1 MSIKSEIK
9 KKIKEGEIKKI
20 QKLCQIKKTTFKI
33 IVTKS
38 DRLKYW
44 RMMKLKKSLIIKI
57 N

>member
-20 QKLCQIKKTTFKI
+20 QKLRQIKKTTFKI

-38 DRLKYW
+38 DRLKY
-44 RMMKLKKSLIIKI
+44 
-57 N
+57 